1 MFADRLMESIKKKGN
16 PSVLGLDPRPGM
28 IPRCIR
34 DVHGE
39 DLGRTVFEFN
49 KALIDSVA
57 DLVPAVKLQIAFYE
71 ALGLEGLRAYRET
84 ADYAKERGL
93 LVIGDIKRGDISS
106 TAEAYRDAHL
116 FGHFRCD
123 AVTLNP
129 FLGYDSVEP
138 FLKACSRDGKGVFI
152 LVKTSN
158 PSSGDLQNL
167 KVGDE
172 YLYQYLAG
180 KVAEWGRDLLG
191 KYGYSSVGA
200 VVGAT
205 YPGELKVLRRVMSHT
220 PLLLPGYGAQGAG
233 GSDVAAAFDDKGLG
247 AVVNSS
253 RALAGA
259 YLRAEKPECVT
270 VEEFKKYTRDEA
282 LRMRDDITDAIKNRD
297 INMQGEC
304 QS

>member
-16 PSVLGLDPRPGM
+16 PSVLGLDPRPEM
-28 IPRCIR
+28 IPRCIK

-39 DLGRTVFEFN
+39 DLGKAVFGFN
-49 KALIDSVA
+49 KALIDAVA
-57 DLVPAVKLQIAFYE
+57 DLIPAVKLQIAFYE
-71 ALGLEGLRAYRET
+71 AIGLEGLRAYRET
-84 ADYAKERGL
+84 ADYAMERGL

-106 TAEAYRDAHL
+106 TAEAYRDAH
-116 FGHFRCD
+116 FYGYFRCD
-123 AVTLNP
+123 AVTLNL

-138 FLKACSRDGKGVFI
+138 FLKSCGRDGKGVFI

-158 PSSGDLQNL
+158 PSSGQLQNL

-191 KYGYSSVGA
+191 EYGYSSVGA

-205 YPGELKVLRRVMSHT
+205 YPGEIKELRRIMPHT
-220 PLLLPGYGAQGAG
+220 PLLVPGYGAQGASG
-233 GSDVAAAFDDKGLG
+233 RDVAAAFDDKGLG

-253 RALAGA
+253 RALAAA
-259 YLRAEKPECVT
+259 YLKAEKPECVT
-270 VEEFKKYTRDEA
+270 MEELVKYTRDEA
-282 LRMRDDITDAIKNRD
+282 LRMRDDITGAIKNRD